1 MSEKDVSPSEETIT
15 GGQIV
20 KLTDVIAA
28 KLRKSGLPSDA
39 SQQVIE
45 LQGAKIAEKV
55 VEDFRTRVE
64 AYQRATEPH
73 ILKRQPFDPV
83 KFIGKGWTID
93 EQVGERTGDNLDA
106 GKIVRKDYLKSGE
119 SSVNGEERLKRIKA
133 APGDVQLDA
142 DDFLALYEEKGQ
154 LTLRW
159 FYETKSITW
168 LSFWGTILRR
178 PDGGRYVLCLCRGG
192 GGSWH
197 WYYRWVDS
205 ARWDACDPAGV
216 LASPPATPER

>member
-28 KLRKSGLPSDA
+28 KLRKSGLPRDA

-45 LQGAKIAEKV
+45 LQGAEIAEKV
-55 VEDFRTRVE
+55 VGDFCTRVE

-106 GKIVRKDYLKSGE
+106 GEIVRKDYLKSGE
-119 SSVNGEERLKRIKA
+119 SSINGEERLKRIKA

-159 FYETKSITW
+159 LYETKSIAR
-168 LSFWGTILRR
+168 LSFWGTILQD
-178 PDGGRYVLCLCRGG
+178 PDGDRRVLYLDRRE
-192 GGSWH
+192 GGSWD
-197 WYYRWVDS
+197 WDCDWVDS
-205 ARWDACDPAGV
+205 GHWDDGLPAGV
-216 LASPPATPER
+216 LASSN